1 MCDNLSQIAQL
12 DDQTVLASY
21 EPGLKSGVYQSE
33 AQMEAELIQILP

>member
-21 EPGLKSGVYQSE
+21 EPGLKSGAYQT
-33 AQMEAELIQILP
+33 